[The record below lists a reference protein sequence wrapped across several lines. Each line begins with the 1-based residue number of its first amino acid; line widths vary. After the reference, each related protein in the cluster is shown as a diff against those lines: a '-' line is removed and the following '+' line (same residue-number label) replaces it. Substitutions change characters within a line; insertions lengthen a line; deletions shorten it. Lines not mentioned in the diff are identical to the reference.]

1 MVLGEGLID
10 ADGERHEMAGLLPL
24 TTSFAQRK
32 LHLGYR
38 RAKLRADMPFG
49 DSGEVLSAHEFHYST
64 LIDGNSGDA
73 KSLFDAQD
81 ARGEDLGSC
90 GMIVGNVAGSYLHL
104 IDRQ

>member
-10 ADGERHEMAGLLPL
+10 ADGNRHAMAGLLPL

-38 RAKLRADMPFG
+38 RAQLLVDLPFA
-49 DSGEVLSAHEFHYST
+49 SRGENLTAHEFHYSS
-64 LIDGNSGDA
+64 LIDAGAA
-73 KSLFDAQD
+73 KSLFSAQD
-81 ARGEDLGSC
+81 ARGQDLGPC
-90 GMIVGNVAGSYLHL
+90 GMVVGNVAGSYLHL